1 MSKAKLAEA
10 IENDPAAAAIEKA
23 KNVWDKYN
31 KIIMIA
37 GIVMIAGA
45 IGYIF
50 LKNQKTAKNAKAEDT
65 VFVGINYFE
74 QAGSTPNPDSLYNL
88 ALNGDAA
95 GNKGLLYTI
104 KTYGG
109 TDAGNLA
116 KFYAGNCYL
125 QLKDFPNAIKYLK
138 DFSTDAKQ
146 IQARAYKNLGDAY
159 AESGKENDAF
169 DNYKKAA
176 YHFTEDEDNSSE
188 YMFFAAAMAQKL
200 KKDKE
205 AVEIFKSLKDKYPRT
220 RYGNDAVKYLAQ
232 LGVYE

>member
-10 IENDPAAAAIEKA
+10 IENDPAQAAIEKA

-31 KIIMIA
+31 KVIMIG
-37 GIVMIAGA
+37 GILIIAGA
-45 IGYIF
+45 IAYIF
-50 LKNQKTAKNAKAEDT
+50 FKNQKASKNAKAEDT

-74 QAGSTPNPDSLYNL
+74 KAGSTPNPDSLYNI

-104 KTYGG
+104 KNYGG

-138 DFSTDAKQ
+138 DFSTDARQ

-159 AESGKENDAF
+159 AESGKENEAF

-176 YHFTEDEDNSSE
+176 YHFKEDEDNSSE
-188 YMFFAAAMAQKL
+188 YMFFAARMAQKL

-205 AVEIFKSLKDKYPRT
+205 AIEIFKDLKDKYPRT